1 MSMNKN
7 LALVWV
13 LTLVILLFQAW
24 SAYDSLPDRM
34 PSHFNFQGE
43 PDSYSSKNQFFGTWL
58 FALVLL
64 NVLLP
69 SVHLLIRVVPSTMI
83 NVPHREYWL
92 ATSDRKREVAAKMAN
107 LMVAMAIG
115 LNLIFFLLLES
126 IRSYTLTG
134 TASMPFWTPLVILP
148 FLIIVPLLFVFR
160 MFRVPPSEPG
170 PAHYGR

>member
-1 MSMNKN
+1 MNKN

-13 LTLVILLFQAW
+13 LTLVILIFQAW
-24 SAYDSLPDRM
+24 SAYDSLPERM

-43 PDSYSSKNQFFGTWL
+43 PDSYSSKNQFYGSWL

-69 SVHLLIRVVPSTMI
+69 SVRLLIRIVPTSMI

-92 ATSDRKREVAAKMAN
+92 ANPERKHQMAAKMTN
-107 LMVAMAIG
+107 LMVGMAIG
-115 LNLIFFLLLES
+115 LNLIFFLLFES

-134 TASMPFWTPLVILP
+134 EASLPFWTPLLILP
-148 FLIIVPLLFVFR
+148 LLILLPLVFVFR
-160 MFRVPPSEPG
+160 MFRVPEQKMPG
-170 PAHYGR
+170 QPRIH